1 MMMGKKKFEE
11 ILGDLVI
18 KPAGK
23 PVLVTED
30 DKRPPIN
37 SAKEDFKEEN

>member
-1 MMMGKKKFEE
+1 MAKNNEKFEE